1 VELFRQVRW
10 WQNMNQ
16 FEFGEI
22 FLVKF
27 QPASGKE
34 IKKYRPAVIINQVIN
49 QLDKRFTMIAPLT
62 SDLSNKNDF
71 EIIVKNESL
80 KYESKILTWYIR
92 TIDTGRLI
100 EKIGVLSKKDI
111 KNLKTNLSQLFKN

>member
-1 VELFRQVRW
+1 
-10 WQNMNQ
+10 MNQ

-22 FLVKF
+22 FLVRF
-27 QPASGKE
+27 HPASGKE

-111 KNLKTNLSQLFKN
+111 KNLKTSLSQLFNN